1 MIRMM
6 SGTPL
11 VDRVPTD
18 VLRDRVGV
26 VMKIEDMIIQSRLRW
41 YGHVMRGDINSQ
53 ISEVMKV
60 EITEKR
66 SSKIIVG
73 RLRKEGF
80 GTTWLEQRGCV

>member
-1 MIRMM
+1 MRGVEYRMIRM

-18 VLRDRVGV
+18 VLRDRVGL

-66 SSKIIVG
+66 MV
-73 RLRKEGF
+73 
-80 GTTWLEQRGCV
+80 EQGNRGKSA